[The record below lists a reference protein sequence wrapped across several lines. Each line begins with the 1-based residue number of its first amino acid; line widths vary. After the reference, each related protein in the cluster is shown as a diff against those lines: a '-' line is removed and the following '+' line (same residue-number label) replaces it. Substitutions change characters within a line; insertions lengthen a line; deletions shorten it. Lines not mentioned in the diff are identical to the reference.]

1 LGKVAKGNLL
11 GYGIKTLLAGV
22 VSILI
27 GSLFNSGKPALF
39 VQPVNHPLSLQ
50 KRQAPTHI

>member
-1 LGKVAKGNLL
+1 MGKVAKGNLL